1 MTIQEKI
8 EAKTEQMK
16 EKNKNKKPATRK
28 QKVIASILI
37 PVAGVLVAA
46 AIASPNNNHRETTP
60 PPPADTSHH
69 ASAEKKSNVKFNGE
83 SPDVE
88 KAIDKAR
95 DIATNEKLSRREQ
108 IDQVKALAKDCDVS
122 TEILNQYT
130 NGLVLNVR
138 EGIILEHRA
147 GVSDLMWL
155 FKGAL
160 VAEKNNHAGFNGEF
174 ADEFVQLQEDMYM
187 NWDAKDSA
195 EAEGRLNKLQENVNN
210 VEY

>member
-69 ASAEKKSNVKFNGE
+69 ASTEKKGDVKFNGD
-83 SPDVE
+83 SPSIE
-88 KAIDKAR
+88 KAVDEIGRMSQNVDMTP
-95 DIATNEKLSRREQ
+95 IAKVDRIKE
-108 IDQVKALAKDCDVS
+108 LAKSVTCSAQLLD
-122 TEILNQYT
+122 TYT
-130 NGLVLNVR
+130 GSMVLVIRDARLQNDDFD
-138 EGIILEHRA
+138 ELA
-147 GVSDLMWL
+147 QLLMI
-155 FKGAL
+155 FKGAV
-160 VAEKNNHAGFNGEF
+160 VAEKMDGTTTGDF
-174 ADEFVQLQEDMYM
+174 ADDYFEVTSSLFQNKNTINSDYIQ
-187 NWDAKDSA
+187 
-195 EAEGRLNKLQENVNN
+195 NKLYEMEKVLPNI
-210 VEY
+210 EY